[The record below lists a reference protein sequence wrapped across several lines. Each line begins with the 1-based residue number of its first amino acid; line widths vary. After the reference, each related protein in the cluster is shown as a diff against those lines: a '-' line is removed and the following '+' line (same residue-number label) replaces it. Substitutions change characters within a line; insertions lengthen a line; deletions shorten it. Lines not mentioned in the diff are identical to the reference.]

1 MLRQLHSRDLRCRF
15 CPEGHWVSNRFTM
28 NSAYDKPSN
37 MHFLQYTRR
46 SRLNYRPFRV
56 IPVISMD
63 NIGISIEFFI
73 YYLLKIIQNLTL
85 KYLVINLALKKM
97 HFYFR

>member
-1 MLRQLHSRDLRCRF
+1 MTVCLLRQLHSRDLRCRF

-37 MHFLQYTRR
+37 MHFMQYTRR
-46 SRLNYRPFRV
+46 SRSRLHYRPFRG

-63 NIGISIEFFI
+63 NLGIVI
-73 YYLLKIIQNLTL
+73 YFLIVLLCNNVVQ
-85 KYLVINLALKKM
+85 V
-97 HFYFR
+97 

>member
-1 MLRQLHSRDLRCRF
+1 MCLLRQLHSRDLRCRF

-37 MHFLQYTRR
+37 MHFVQYTRR
-46 SRLNYRPFRV
+46 SRVNYRPFRG

-63 NIGISIEFFI
+63 NLGKYDFLSKEFMNNVKI
-73 YYLLKIIQNLTL
+73 Y
-85 KYLVINLALKKM
+85 
-97 HFYFR
+97 FYG

>member
-1 MLRQLHSRDLRCRF
+1 VTVCLLRQLHSRDLRCRF

-37 MHFLQYTRR
+37 MHFVQYTRR
-46 SRLNYRPFRV
+46 SRVNYRPFRG

-63 NIGISIEFFI
+63 NLGKYYDLLSKEFMNNAQM
-73 YYLLKIIQNLTL
+73 Y
-85 KYLVINLALKKM
+85 
-97 HFYFR
+97 FYG

>member
-1 MLRQLHSRDLRCRF
+1 MYYKHQVTVYLLRLLHSRDLRCRF

-37 MHFLQYTRR
+37 MHFVQYTRR
-46 SRLNYRPFRV
+46 SRLNYRPFRG

-63 NIGISIEFFI
+63 NLGIEQHEIILII
-73 YYLLKIIQNLTL
+73 YIDLIIKIKL
-85 KYLVINLALKKM
+85 Y
-97 HFYFR
+97 

>member
-1 MLRQLHSRDLRCRF
+1 MTVCLLRQLHSRDLRCRF

-37 MHFLQYTRR
+37 MHFVQYTRR
-46 SRLNYRPFRV
+46 SRLNYRPFRG

-63 NIGISIEFFI
+63 NLGINIK
-73 YYLLKIIQNLTL
+73 YKYKIICFELRFEINLT
-85 KYLVINLALKKM
+85 Y
-97 HFYFR
+97 YFFR